1 MAIRST
7 VRRTVLS
14 TIAACAAV
22 AAAAPAVFA
31 AESAADYPSR
41 PIRLVVP
48 FGAGGSTDMV
58 ARAIALQMQ
67 EKLGQT
73 FLVDNRPGATGTIG
87 AAQVK
92 RAAAD
97 GYTLMVSSL
106 GTYVVAPHLLKGVPY
121 DALHDF
127 D

>member
-1 MAIRST
+1 M
-7 VRRTVLS
+7 RRILL
-14 TIAACAAV
+14 ALACALSFT
-22 AAAAPAVFA
+22 AAPAA
-31 AESAADYPSR
+31 MAQATAWPER
-41 PIRLVVP
+41 PVTIVVP
-48 FGAGGSTDMV
+48 FPAGGSTDMV